1 MERGPMYNRDEVVD
15 FALRQVIEGGMKPTH
30 AARMAVARFDVY
42 TECYICDL
50 VTKHPRYKEFRGG
63 KPACPGIIPMEV
75 LEGVHKIVTDNPK
88 MPIMTCIQKYKEES
102 GCQFPVESIRAKYR
116 RVMGG
121 ADGVKRGRYKTGL
134 DSSDCILDLSIDELV
149 RRGYLSRAKE

>member
-1 MERGPMYNRDEVVD
+1 MERGPMYNRDEVVE
-15 FALRQVIEGGMKPTH
+15 FALRQVIEGGMRPLH
-30 AARMAVARFDVY
+30 AARMAVDKFKRY
-42 TECYICDL
+42 TPHYICDF

-63 KPACPGIIPMEV
+63 KPAGFGIIPMSV

-88 MPIMTCIQKYKEES
+88 MPITDCIQKYKEES

-116 RVMGG
+116 RVIGG

-134 DSSDCILDLSIDELV
+134 DSSDCLLDLSIDELV
-149 RRGYLSRAKE
+149 RRGHLSRAKE

>member
-1 MERGPMYNRDEVVD
+1 MGDRWHPITEEEIDYAVQ
-15 FALRQVIEGGMKPTH
+15 LVIEEGMKPAP
-30 AARMAVARFDVY
+30 AARKTEERFRQNSWKSIANKITKDLR
-42 TECYICDL
+42 YIEY
-50 VTKHPRYKEFRGG
+50 VQG
-63 KPACPGIIPMEV
+63 KPESATTIPMSV

-102 GCQFPVESIRAKYR
+102 GCQFPDESIRGKYR

>member
-1 MERGPMYNRDEVVD
+1 MNRGPMYNRDEVVE
-15 FALRQVIEGGMKPTH
+15 FALRQVIEGGMKTTH
-30 AARMAVARFDVY
+30 AARLAVGKFKRY
-42 TECYICDL
+42 TPCYICDF

-63 KPACPGIIPMEV
+63 KPAGPGIIPMEV

-116 RVMGG
+116 RVIGG

-134 DSSDCILDLSIDELV
+134 DSSDCLLDLSIDELV
-149 RRGYLSRAKE
+149 RSGYLSRATE

>member
-1 MERGPMYNRDEVVD
+1 MYNRDEVVE
-15 FALRQVIEGGMKPTH
+15 FALRQVIEGGMRPLH
-30 AARMAVARFDVY
+30 AARLAVDKFKRY
-42 TECYICDL
+42 TPHYICDF
-50 VTKHPRYKEFRGG
+50 VTKHPRYKEFRCG
-63 KPACPGIIPMEV
+63 KPAGPGIIPMEV

-102 GCQFPVESIRAKYR
+102 WCQFPDESIRGKYR

-121 ADGVKRGRYKTGL
+121 ADGVKRWRYKTGL

>member
-1 MERGPMYNRDEVVD
+1 MYNRDEVVE
-15 FALRQVIEGGMKPTH
+15 FALRQVIEGGMRPLH
-30 AARMAVARFDVY
+30 AARMAVDKFKRY
-42 TECYICDL
+42 TPHYICDF

-63 KPACPGIIPMEV
+63 KPAGFGIIPMSV

-102 GCQFPVESIRAKYR
+102 GCQFPVESIRGKYR

>member
-1 MERGPMYNRDEVVD
+1 MERGPMYNRDEVVE

-30 AARMAVARFDVY
+30 AARMAVDKFKRY
-42 TECYICDL
+42 TPCYICDF
-50 VTKHPRYKEFRGG
+50 VAKHPRYKEFRDG
-63 KPACPGIIPMEV
+63 KPAGPGIIPMEV